1 MNETEFL
8 YYLNT
13 KVYSK
18 NETSTPSPAGFAE
31 NLHTSATLRVVFPA
45 KVLSYSLFP

>member
-1 MNETEFL
+1 MMTGFL

-18 NETSTPSPAGFAE
+18 TETSTPSPAGFTV
-31 NLHTSATLRVVFPA
+31 NLHTSATLRVVFSA
-45 KVLSYSLFP
+45 KVLPYSFFP